1 MGLEEMVIMTGMW
14 SEAVAGPG
22 VKWMLW
28 NILKLAR
35 AMSGVVEQLCL
46 IRVGKLGPKCCN
58 IFL

>member
-22 VKWMLW
+22 VKMMLL

-35 AMSGVVEQLCL
+35 AMSGVIAQFGF
-46 IRVGKLGPKCCN
+46 IKAGA
-58 IFL
+58 

>member
-1 MGLEEMVIMTGMW
+1 MGLEEMVIMMGTW

-35 AMSGVVEQLCL
+35 AMSGVVVQLCL
-46 IRVGKLGPKCCN
+46 IRVGKLGPKCCS
-58 IFL
+58 ILL